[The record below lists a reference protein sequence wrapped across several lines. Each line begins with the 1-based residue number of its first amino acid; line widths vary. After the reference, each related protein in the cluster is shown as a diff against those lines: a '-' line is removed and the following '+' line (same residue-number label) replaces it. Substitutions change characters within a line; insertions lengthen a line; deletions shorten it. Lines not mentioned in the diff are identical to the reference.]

1 MGSTT
6 QASGDSHRDE
16 TPRERFDRE
25 LVEMLQGLRVIVAG
39 VQFLFAFLLTL
50 PFSNGF
56 KRVGHVGQWVF
67 YLSLIT
73 AACASICLMAPA
85 AQHRMLFRS
94 GRKDLLVSRSN
105 RYGIAG
111 TLALTVSMS
120 TAVAVAAKGFFS
132 SWLAAATAA
141 VIAAIAAW
149 AWFVQPLLT
158 RRRIYAAREADAEQ
172 HDAERQEADR
182 REVKREE
189 VERHK
194 AERDR
199 GDRGGASREPE
210 TRGSSS
216 AGRTVTD

>member
-1 MGSTT
+1 MGARPPSV
-6 QASGDSHRDE
+6 DPHRGE
-16 TPRERFDRE
+16 TPRERYDRE

-94 GRKDLLVSRSN
+94 GRKDLLISRSN

-120 TAVAVAAKGFFS
+120 SAVAVAAKGFFS
-132 SWLAAATAA
+132 SAQAAATAGAIVA
-141 VIAAIAAW
+141 VAAW
-149 AWFVQPLLT
+149 AWFVQPMLT
-158 RRRIYAAREADAEQ
+158 RHRIPTRVE
-172 HDAERQEADR
+172 
-182 REVKREE
+182 EE
-189 VERHK
+189 VEHHD
-194 AERDR
+194 ADCGEGNAP
-199 GDRGGASREPE
+199 GDPPPRRP
-210 TRGSSS
+210 
-216 AGRTVTD
+216 VID

>member
-1 MGSTT
+1 MGTDDT
-6 QASGDSHRDE
+6 EPDPRRDE

-94 GRKDLLVSRSN
+94 GRKDLLVNRSN

-120 TAVAVAAKGFFS
+120 SAVAVAAQGFFS
-132 SWLAAATAA
+132 SGLAAVTAA
-141 VIAAIAAW
+141 AIVGVAAW
-149 AWFVQPLLT
+149 AWFVQPMLT
-158 RRRIYAAREADAEQ
+158 RRRIEAGRED
-172 HDAERQEADR
+172 DGERPGTGR
-182 REVKREE
+182 REL
-189 VERHK
+189 
-194 AERDR
+194 
-199 GDRGGASREPE
+199 
-210 TRGSSS
+210 
-216 AGRTVTD
+216 RTIID